1 MSNLPKFVK
10 GPALEQEEIVDD
22 EINVLDNPREVN
34 HHGLPK
40 FVKGPPAEKKE
51 ELPPEAEGQVDFPF
65 EEENDLEREVDRAKS
80 MQMSRMIESIVGL
93 PGSLIQG
100 VQDLTGIQGDRNLPT
115 IGELRSLSEEY
126 SAGYTKPK
134 NDMEEGFGELAS
146 DTALMALPGSRAY
159 SLLRNVGIP
168 VVANLSKH
176 YLLSEGV
183 SKEKANLSKAM
194 LMLGLDL
201 GYQSFSLG
209 GARGV
214 VNELYQHADSLLP
227 QGANMSSVAY
237 RQSLLHTRRQM
248 MRGGI
253 DPTKRQAINRID
265 ELIDIIDRHGNTIP
279 MDEVRQQAISNN
291 RYIDEAGGFAFGE
304 QARLREGRIANMRR
318 VQQQTLG
325 AQEVYGQ
332 TQNPAYY
339 EALTA
344 ANTAHGALEGSNLA
358 SRFLERVLPVSFGST
373 ATRTLFGLSHAGT
386 SAANYFLHTPIM
398 TGSFLGMYNLA
409 RLTYRV
415 WNSPEL
421 AMHYGRVIVG
431 ALSGNA
437 PMVLKNA
444 EALDKKLKE
453 EEEESVLD

>member
-1 MSNLPKFVK
+1 MSLPKFVK
-10 GPALEQEEIVDD
+10 GPPLEQEEIDDD

-34 HHGLPK
+34 IYGLPK
-40 FVKGPPAEKKE
+40 FVKGPPIEKKE
-51 ELPPEAEGQVDFPF
+51 ELPPEAESQEEFPF

-80 MQMSRMIESIVGL
+80 MQMSRMIESIAGL
-93 PGSLIQG
+93 PGSLQQG
-100 VQDLTGIQGDRNLPT
+100 LQDITGIKGERQLPT
-115 IGELRSLSEEY
+115 ISELRELSEKY
-126 SAGYTKPK
+126 SGGYTKPK
-134 NDMEEGFGELAS
+134 NEMEEGFGELAS

-159 SLLRNVGIP
+159 TLLRNVGIP
-168 VVANLSKH
+168 VIANLSKH
-176 YLLSEGV
+176 FLISQGV
-183 SKEKANLSKAM
+183 SKDKANLAKGM
-194 LMLGLDL
+194 LMLGMDL
-201 GYQSFSLG
+201 GYQSLSLG

-214 VNELYQHADSLLP
+214 VNELYQHADSLIP
-227 QGANMSSVAY
+227 RGANMSSVAY
-237 RQSLLHTRRQM
+237 RHSLLYTRRQM
-248 MRGGI
+248 LRGGV

-265 ELIDIIDRHGNTIP
+265 ELIDIVDHHGNTIP
-279 MDEVRQQAISNN
+279 IDELRQQAISNN
-291 RYIDEAGGFAFGE
+291 RFIDEAGGFAFGE
-304 QARLREGRIANMRR
+304 QVRLRTGRVDNMRR
-318 VQQQTLG
+318 VHQQTLG
-325 AQEVYGQ
+325 ALEQYGQ
-332 TQNPAYY
+332 TQNPQYY

-373 ATRTLFGLSHAGT
+373 ATKTLFGLSHAGT
-386 SAANYFLHTPIM
+386 SAANYFLHTPMI

-409 RLTYRV
+409 RLMYRV

-444 EALDKKLKE
+444 EALDKKLQE